1 MQSVMA
7 YIGVQNLVD
16 PWIIGRVEC
25 PVIIFVEIQVMQ
37 VIINRCVRRQ
47 DVVNVPSEY
56 KRSSIFGIR
65 VVGVAEAC
73 VGIGIAVVELVSSG
87 EIGLLA

>member
-47 DVVNVPSEY
+47 DVVNGPL
-56 KRSSIFGIR
+56 R
-65 VVGVAEAC
+65 V
-73 VGIGIAVVELVSSG
+73 
-87 EIGLLA
+87 